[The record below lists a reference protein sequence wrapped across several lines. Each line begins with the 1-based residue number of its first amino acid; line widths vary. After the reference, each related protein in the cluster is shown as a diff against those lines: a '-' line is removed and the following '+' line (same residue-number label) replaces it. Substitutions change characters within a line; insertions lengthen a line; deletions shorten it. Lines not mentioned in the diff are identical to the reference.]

1 MGRFNIW
8 CIRRSGGWGGV
19 MPILSVSEA
28 SITEEDERVVK
39 EGDRKSVV

>member
-1 MGRFNIW
+1 
-8 CIRRSGGWGGV
+8 

-39 EGDRKSVV
+39 EGVPQLYPHTA